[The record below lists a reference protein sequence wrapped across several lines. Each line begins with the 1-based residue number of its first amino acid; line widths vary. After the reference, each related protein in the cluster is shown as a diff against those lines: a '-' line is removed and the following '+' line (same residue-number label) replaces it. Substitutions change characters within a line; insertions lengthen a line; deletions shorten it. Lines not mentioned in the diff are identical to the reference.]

1 MAGYDPVDSP
11 TAGVSAAQLELP
23 LVSDDAEAEERRR
36 LNPLRRDWTPELLG
50 RHFLLSAADVEETKR
65 CRGAGNRLGFALT
78 LLLVRFLNTVLA
90 SAQEAPE
97 VVVDVVSSQVGEQ
110 PEVLA
115 GYGKRRP
122 QTRDDHAKRIRR
134 YLGIR
139 AFVASDGEWLLAF
152 LLERAMHRDDP
163 AVLLDEVEERLRR
176 ERVLLPVERTLDR
189 LVTHARVVA
198 EQRIHRTITSQL
210 TREQKAVFEELL
222 GQQRAADTEGS
233 SPGSLS
239 KRSFPFAWL
248 KEPPRTAGEKSI
260 KELISKLKKVQT
272 TRVEEIDFSSL
283 NRNRVKRLA
292 RLGLSYYSPALR
304 RFEED
309 KRYAIMA
316 ATLAELRG
324 RITDDIVE
332 MLDVL
337 IARTFSQAVTDLAE
351 YQAKNAK
358 TVNQNLHVLRRAAA
372 VILDGQV
379 SDPEVRRVIFETEP
393 EEDLRQAYEQSGE
406 TMRPEDYNNFD
417 FIEKQYGKL
426 RKFLPVVIRTLPF
439 TGTLSAKPVLDG
451 IECLKELDASKKR
464 KLPAD
469 APMGFV
475 DEDWRRVMVAEAP
488 STNGRRK
495 DPAVNRRLWELCLAE
510 EIQHALR
517 SSDLHVVGSR
527 EHRDWTSYLH
537 TEEAWEGRRE
547 SWFSNWHASID
558 PDEYL
563 EGAAATLDQKLREV
577 SATLEDNPF
586 ASVVDGVLVLSR
598 DDKVEIPE
606 SARELRKKVV
616 ALLPKVG
623 LADLLIEVDSWKGI
637 GEHFTHVGEVD
648 RDSSVPFRS
657 SRKNHPSAGRASLQD
672 TCVFAVLVARG
683 CNLPLSRMADAS
695 SIPYHNLVHTADW
708 YFSEECI
715 REAIVAMVNYH
726 HSLPISGA
734 FGPGT
739 TAMSDGIRFGVSA
752 RSLHAR
758 PNPRYFGTT
767 GRGVTVYDTTSDQ
780 YSNPYVQ
787 VIRCNL
793 REAVAVLDGILHHE
807 TELPLQES
815 VVDTHGYTESL
826 FGLFELEGKVFS
838 PRIADLPD
846 QRIYPME
853 KKSRGRPPKGGRE
866 PRYGELDALLRG
878 PVINR
883 KLIRE
888 CWDDMHKV
896 AASLKDGT
904 TSATLLVSKLNNLK
918 RKSGVQQAIQE
929 FGRLHKTLFYLD
941 YISDESLRLRIRSAL
956 NKGELL
962 HSLAR
967 DLFFGQQGLFRE
979 RDYEAQLNRA
989 TCLSLLINAIAVWN
1003 ARYEMATLQYLK
1015 ENGHEF
1021 DEEDVSYLSP
1031 LLSEHINIHGTY
1043 HFDLA
1048 DPNRREGLRPLR
1060 TSR

>member
-1 MAGYDPVDSP
+1 MVDDDSVGSPPAGLP
-11 TAGVSAAQLELP
+11 TAQLELQFG
-23 LVSDDAEAEERRR
+23 SGHSSMDEARR
-36 LNPLRRDWTPELLG
+36 LKPLRREWTPELLG
-50 RHFLLSAADVEETKR
+50 RHFLLSEMDMEEVKR
-65 CRGAGNRLGFALT
+65 SRGAENRLGFALT
-78 LLLVRFLNTVLA
+78 LLLIRFLNSVPA
-90 SAQEAPE
+90 SLEQVPDA
-97 VVVDVVSSQVGEQ
+97 VIDFISSQM
-110 PEVLA
+110 EVEPAVLVA
-115 GYGKRRP
+115 YGKRRP

-134 YLGIR
+134 YLGVR
-139 AFVASDGEWLLAF
+139 AFVASDGEPLLD
-152 LLERAMHRDDP
+152 LLIGRAMHRDDP
-163 AVLLDEVEERLRR
+163 AVLLDEAEEWLRR
-176 ERVLLPVERTLDR
+176 EQILLPVERTLVR

-198 EQRIHRTITSQL
+198 EQKIHQTITSQL
-210 TREQKAVFEELL
+210 TLEHKVTFEELL
-222 GQQRAADTEGS
+222 EE
-233 SPGSLS
+233 PGSEAQFLPS
-239 KRSFPFAWL
+239 ASPSRRSSSYAWL

-260 KELISKLKKVQT
+260 KELARKLGMVQE
-272 TRVEEIDFSSL
+272 TRVETIDLSSL

-292 RLGLSYYSPALR
+292 RLGLSYHSPALR
-304 RFEED
+304 RFEKE
-309 KRYAIMA
+309 KRWAIMA

-324 RITDDIVE
+324 RITDDMVE

-337 IARTFSQAVTDLAE
+337 IGRTFSQAATDLAE
-351 YQAKNAK
+351 FQAKNAK
-358 TVNQNLHVLRRAAA
+358 IINQNLHVLRRATA
-372 VILDGQV
+372 VILDEAV
-379 SDPEVRRVIFETEP
+379 PDSEVRRAVFEAEP
-393 EEDLRQAYEQSGE
+393 KENLEQAYEQSGRS
-406 TMRPEDYNNFD
+406 MRPEDFNNFD
-417 FIEKQYGKL
+417 FMEKQYARL
-426 RKFLPVVIRTLPF
+426 RKFLPVALQTLPF
-439 TGTLSAKPVLDG
+439 TGTLAAKPVLEG
-451 IECLKELDASKKR
+451 IEYLRDLDASKRR
-464 KLPAD
+464 KLTPD
-469 APMGFV
+469 VPMGFV
-475 DEDWRRVMVAEAP
+475 DDGWVRVMVLETP
-488 STNGRRK
+488 SVNGRRK
-495 DPAVNRRLWELCLAE
+495 APSINRRLWELCLAGR
-510 EIQHALR
+510 IQHALR

-537 TEEAWEGRRE
+537 TEEAWEARRE
-547 SWFSNWHASID
+547 SWFADWHASTD

-563 EGAAATLDQKLREV
+563 EQAAATLDEKLREV
-577 SATLEDNPF
+577 AATLEDNPF
-586 ASVVDGVLVLSR
+586 ASIVDGELKLSE
-598 DDKVEIPE
+598 DDKVEIPK
-606 SARELRKKVV
+606 SAKDLRKKVV
-616 ALLPKVG
+616 ALLPRVS
-623 LADLLIEVDSWKGI
+623 LADLLIEVDSWVEI
-637 GEHFTHVGEVD
+637 RDHFTHAGQINGHPPGTSP
-648 RDSSVPFRS
+648 RNGSPSSQ
-657 SRKNHPSAGRASLQD
+657 GSLLE
-672 TCVFAVLVARG
+672 TCIFAVLVARG
-683 CNLPLSRMADAS
+683 CNLPLNRMANAS
-695 SIPYHNLVHTADW
+695 GIPYHNLVHTADW
-708 YFSEECI
+708 YFGEECI
-715 REAIVAMVNYH
+715 REAIVALVNYH
-726 HSLPISGA
+726 HSLPISSA
-734 FGPGT
+734 FGSGT

-752 RSLHAR
+752 RSLYAR

-780 YSNPYVQ
+780 YTSPYVQ

-815 VVDTHGYTESL
+815 VVDTHGYTEGL
-826 FGLFELEGKVFS
+826 FGLFELEDKVFS

-853 KKSRGRPPKGGRE
+853 KKKRGRPPKGGRE

-878 PVINR
+878 PAINR

-896 AASLKDGT
+896 AASLKDGA

-918 RKSGVQQAIQE
+918 RKSSVQQAIQE
-929 FGRLHKTLFYLD
+929 LGRLHKTLFYLD
-941 YISDESLRLRIRSAL
+941 YISNESLRLRIRSAL

-1003 ARYEMATLQYLK
+1003 ARYEMAALQYLK